1 MVQVIANE
9 RGYFDGE
16 LREIGAAFSLPDDL
30 WHDEERRPR
39 WVSLSQSAVSGARIV
54 RPKGGETDGAA
65 EIPDDWQSLSAA
77 ARKALAKAISGQ
89 SAPNVREADLVIAD
103 EAERRKPAALAE
115 VVAGDNTLTR
125 VSGDNAKGVSGN
137 GIQEALGVQQPD
149 WVAPAAS

>member
-16 LREIGAAFSLPDDL
+16 LRDIGAAFAVPDEL

-39 WVSLSQSAVSGARIV
+39 WVSLSDRAVSGARIV

-65 EIPDDWQSLSAA
+65 EIPDDWQSLSVA

-89 SAPNVREADLVIAD
+89 PAPNVREADLVIAE
-103 EAERRKPAALAE
+103 EAERRKSGTLADDEPEAA
-115 VVAGDNTLTR
+115 AGDNALAR
-125 VSGDNAKGVSGN
+125 VSGN